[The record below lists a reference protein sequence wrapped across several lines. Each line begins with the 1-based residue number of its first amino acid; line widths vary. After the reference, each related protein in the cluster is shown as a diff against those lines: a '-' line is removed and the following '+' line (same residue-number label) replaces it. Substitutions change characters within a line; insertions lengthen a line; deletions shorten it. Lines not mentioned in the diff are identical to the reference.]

1 MPEAES
7 LLERHARPARA
18 RAAAAPPPP
27 PVAATLA
34 VPGPSR
40 LLLALEA
47 TLEPLVTVLSLWLL
61 VWLIEGSLS
70 PSWLIVSVVAF
81 ALASPGRSQL
91 RLPRGPRAGQRAAGV
106 GLDRGPVAGDGFR
119 HRLIYGFSSTV
130 VLHWLWFAPAAQLV
144 DALGACG
151 RPRRT
156 WCGCRGRR
164 CAPWWWA

>member
-1 MPEAES
+1 MRMPEAES
-7 LLERHARPARA
+7 LLERHAGAARM

-27 PVAATLA
+27 SVAATFP

-70 PSWLIVSVVAF
+70 PPWLIVSVVAF

-91 RLPRGPRAGQRAAGV
+91 RLPADRVLGSVLLAWGWTAGLLLAM
-106 GLDRGPVAGDGFR
+106 GFATG
-119 HRLIYGFSSTV
+119 LIYGFSSTI
-130 VLHWLWFAPAAQLV
+130 VLHWMWFAPAAQL
-144 DALGACG
+144 A
-151 RPRRT
+151 T
-156 WCGCRGRR
+156 H
-164 CAPWWWA
+164 